1 MKTWE
6 TPTYQGYTDGG
17 CHGNPGPGG
26 WAWAVFNGDNILTS
40 PLGTECKGWGND
52 KWTTNNIMEMTA
64 MLELLKVLRT
74 LPLILD
80 VIYTDS
86 MLVKRGIMEWM
97 EGWKGR
103 GWKKAGNKKL
113 ENAGLW
119 QEIYTAYHALPNP
132 PRIEWVKAHDTSK
145 GNLFVDALNQS
156 AIADIELENF

>member
-6 TPTYQGYTDGG
+6 IPSAQGYTDGG

-26 WAWAVFNGDNILTS
+26 WAWAIFNGDTIATS
-40 PLGTECKGWGND
+40 PFGTELKDWGGE
-52 KWTTNNIMEMTA
+52 KHTTNNRMEMTA
-64 MLELLKVLRT
+64 MLELLKA
-74 LPLILD
+74 LPDINWHID

-86 MLVKRGIMEWM
+86 MLTKRGMMEWM
-97 EGWKGR
+97 EGWRSR

-113 ENAGLW
+113 ENAELW
-119 QEIYTAYHALPNP
+119 QEIHKAYHSLIKP

-145 GNLFVDALNQS
+145 GNLFVDALNQA